1 MTRNGK
7 IALLPKVVLEQ
18 LNRRLDDHE
27 PGQRLVVWLNSLPEV
42 NAVLMAE
49 FGGRPIREQNLSEW
63 RKGGYR
69 DWQRRQERYDLLR
82 QMRAETGELGAV
94 MDGDAFSKQLSFVLM
109 ADLALVMRDVMEQI
123 KDPKERA
130 HCLAQLAGKIA
141 QLRRE
146 ESHSIQAGVV
156 RQRWER
162 ELAQAEDYKQ
172 SGVPFMPGR
181 ALIMQRMYLD
191 MLGQSGGDLALE
203 MAGLT
208 TGGGGVKTKD
218 PTGFVAAHPAQS
230 DLLRP
235 APSAANP
242 GRLGPTAN

>member
-7 IALLPKVVLEQ
+7 IALLPKAVLEQ

-42 NAVLMAE
+42 QAVLATE
-49 FGGRPIREQNLSEW
+49 FGGKPIREQNLSEW

-69 DWQRRQERYDLLR
+69 DWQRRQERCDLLR
-82 QMRAETGELGAV
+82 QMQAETGEMGAV
-94 MDGDAFSKQLSFVLM
+94 MDGDAFSRQLSLVLM
-109 ADLALVMRDVMEQI
+109 ADLALAMRDVMEQI

-130 HCLAQLAGKIA
+130 HCLTQLAGKIA

-146 ESHSIQAGVV
+146 ESNSVQVGVA

-162 ELAQAEDYKQ
+162 ELAQAEDYKR

-181 ALIMQRMYLD
+181 ALLMQRMYLD
-191 MLGQSGGDLALE
+191 MLGKSGANLALE
-203 MAGLT
+203 MAGL
-208 TGGGGVKTKD
+208 GFDGSGVETED
-218 PTGFVAAHPAQS
+218 PSGLATDHPAQS

-235 APSAANP
+235 APGSANP
-242 GRLGPTAN
+242 SRLAPTSN